1 LTSKIKH
8 VTLGFE
14 LSAEKRIISS
24 LHSSLAPE
32 AISGKR
38 LSLTVGEKNNGGTL
52 LLKFSGSDLVSVRAG
67 MNTILRLTL
76 SALKSIRTANEL
88 EQK

>member
-1 LTSKIKH
+1 LASKIRR
-8 VTLGFE
+8 VTLEVE
-14 LSAEKRIISS
+14 LSAEKKIISS

-32 AISGKR
+32 AIKGKR
-38 LSLTVGEKNNGGTL
+38 LSLAVVGKNNGSTL

-76 SALKSIRTANEL
+76 SALKTIRGANEL

>member
-1 LTSKIKH
+1 M
-8 VTLGFE
+8 
-14 LSAEKRIISS
+14 
-24 LHSSLAPE
+24 
-32 AISGKR
+32 GKR
-38 LSLTVGEKNNGGTL
+38 LRLIVGEKNNGGTL

-76 SALKSIRTANEL
+76 SALKSIRAANEL

>member
-1 LTSKIKH
+1 MTSKVKH
-8 VTLGFE
+8 VTLEFE

-24 LHSSLAPE
+24 LHSSLVPE
-32 AISGKR
+32 AIKGKR
-38 LSLTVGEKNNGGTL
+38 LRLIVGEKNNGGTL
-52 LLKFSGSDLVSVRAG
+52 LLKFSGSDLVSLRAG

-76 SALKSIRTANEL
+76 SALKSIRAADEL

>member
-1 LTSKIKH
+1 LASKIRR
-8 VTLGFE
+8 VTLEVE
-14 LSAEKRIISS
+14 LSAEKKIISS

-32 AISGKR
+32 AIKGKR
-38 LSLTVGEKNNGGTL
+38 LSLAVVGKNNGETL

-76 SALKSIRTANEL
+76 SALKSIRGANEL